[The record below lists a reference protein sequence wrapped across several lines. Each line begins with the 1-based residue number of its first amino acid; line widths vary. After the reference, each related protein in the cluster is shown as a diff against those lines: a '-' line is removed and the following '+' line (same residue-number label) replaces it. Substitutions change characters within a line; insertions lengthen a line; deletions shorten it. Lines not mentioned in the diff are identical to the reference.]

1 MTDVTV
7 LKSLAGAQ
15 SSGVRLLKNHELTLS
30 LSPCYATDVELGVQ
44 KVLASKMLEYEPR
57 YQRSIPSLI
66 IILISQFE
74 WSPAQQRGLQKCPTG
89 IQG

>member
-1 MTDVTV
+1 MCYIPFYVFGISFRSEDLLDQTRMTDITV
-7 LKSLAGAQ
+7 LKSLAGVQ

-57 YQRSIPSLI
+57 Y
-66 IILISQFE
+66 
-74 WSPAQQRGLQKCPTG
+74 
-89 IQG
+89 